1 VAVWRMAIN
10 WNVAIWR
17 SLVAEAQIAADKVGD
32 VDVRLQTMMVS
43 ARNIAKAVRAERKE
57 RDEQRDKA
65 G

>member
-1 VAVWRMAIN
+1 MAIN

-17 SLVAEAQIAADKVGD
+17 GLAAEAQIAADKVGD

-43 ARNIAKAVRAERKE
+43 ARYIAKAVRAERKE